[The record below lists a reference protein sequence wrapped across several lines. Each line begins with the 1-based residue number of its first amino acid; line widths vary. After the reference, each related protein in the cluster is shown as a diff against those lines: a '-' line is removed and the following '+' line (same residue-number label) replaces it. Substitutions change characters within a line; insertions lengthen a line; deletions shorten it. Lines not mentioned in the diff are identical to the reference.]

1 MNDCAVRA
9 RHSLG
14 TVTART
20 SVTVHTP
27 LDRHNHRAQATPGRS
42 AQSRAAGGLC
52 WATRGACVR
61 CAQHPR
67 WLSRRASAGRDRTP
81 PVASSNSGGRD
92 LSRPASV
99 GNPGRCRPSTVQ
111 HPSPHWQRP
120 GLPAVYPP
128 ELLGPAPQANP
139 RALPVLPSVYPTPTT
154 GAPHRPG
161 PALRC
166 SLASRRARSVLRCGG
181 TPPRPEQ

>member
-1 MNDCAVRA
+1 MIVPCE
-9 RHSLG
+9 
-14 TVTART
+14 
-20 SVTVHTP
+20 P
-27 LDRHNHRAQATPGRS
+27 ATRS
-42 AQSRAAGGLC
+42 AQSPRARQSPCTHHSIGTITAHKPLRVAPRSPGRRAGFAGRLG
-52 WATRGACVR
+52 GACVR

-81 PVASSNSGGRD
+81 PVASTNSGGRD

-139 RALPVLPSVYPTPTT
+139 RALPVLPAVYPTPTT